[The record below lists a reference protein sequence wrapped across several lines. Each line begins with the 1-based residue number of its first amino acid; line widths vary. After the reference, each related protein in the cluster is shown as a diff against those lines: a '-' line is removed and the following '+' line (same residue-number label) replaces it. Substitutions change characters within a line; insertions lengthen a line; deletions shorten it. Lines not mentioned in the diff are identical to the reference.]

1 MAVRLIE
8 CLTTDAEFSD
18 LFSDESV
25 LDAMLRFEAGLA
37 WAQARLGMIP
47 ARAAEAIAE
56 AAARGGFDTAAMA
69 REARDS
75 ATVVIPLVKQLTAR
89 VEQTDRESAGFVHF
103 GATSQDVIDTALVL
117 LLRRARGMMAAHHDR
132 LVSRLRQLSDE
143 HRGTV
148 MLARTMLQPAPPITF
163 GYKAAAWFAGC
174 NRGWGRVAGR
184 LDEAIVLQF
193 GGASGTLAA
202 YGDAGLALASQLA
215 AQLELPLPAAPWHA
229 YRDGLA
235 AMVAACGVY
244 TGTLAKVARD
254 ISLLMQPEIG
264 ELSEKGGDSSAM
276 PNKRNPAGC
285 ALVLAAAT
293 RVPALVAA
301 FLNGMAQEN
310 ERAAGGW
317 QAEWATVSQIVQAT
331 GSAVSTLSQV
341 ISGLSVDA
349 ARMRSNLEATRGSV
363 FAEKAS
369 MLLARKLGRSRAQAI
384 VAEVLAE
391 SDLREGLAANAD
403 AAELLMPEEIANI
416 DSAEDYLGSAETFRR
431 RLLGE
436 D

>member
-1 MAVRLIE
+1 MAARLID
-8 CLTTDAEFSD
+8 CLGTDAEFSD

-25 LDAMLRFEAGLA
+25 LDAMLRFEIGLA
-37 WAQARLGMIP
+37 RAQARLGMIP
-47 ARAAEAIAE
+47 ARAAEAIAD
-56 AAARGGFDTAAMA
+56 ARGGFDTGAMSRDA
-69 REARDS
+69 RHS
-75 ATVVIPLVKQLTAR
+75 ATVLIPFVKQLTAR
-89 VEQTDRESAGFVHF
+89 VEQIDRESAGFVHF

-117 LLRRARGMMAAHHDR
+117 LLRRARGMIASHHEQ
-132 LVSRLRQLSDE
+132 LVSALRRLSDE
-143 HRGTV
+143 HRATV

-174 NRGWGRVAGR
+174 RRGWGRVAGR

-202 YGDAGLALASQLA
+202 YGDAGPALASELA
-215 AQLELPLPAAPWHA
+215 AQLELPVPAAPWHA

-235 AMVAACGVY
+235 AMIAACGVY

-264 ELSEKGGDSSAM
+264 ELSEAGGSSSAM
-276 PNKRNPAGC
+276 PNKRNPAGS

-293 RVPALVAA
+293 RVPSLVAS
-301 FLNGMAQEN
+301 FLSGMAQEN
-310 ERAAGGW
+310 ERGAGGW
-317 QAEWATVSQIVQAT
+317 QAEWTTVSQTIQAT
-331 GSAVSTLSQV
+331 GSAASTLSQV
-341 ISGLSVDA
+341 INGLSVDA
-349 ARMRSNLEATRGSV
+349 VRMRANLEATRGSV

-369 MLLARKLGRSRAQAI
+369 MALTLKLGRSRAQAL
-384 VAEVLAE
+384 VADVLKK
-391 SDLREGLAANAD
+391 SDLREGLTGNAEAAA
-403 AAELLMPEEIANI
+403 LLTSQEIASI
-416 DSAEDYLGSAETFRR
+416 DRPEDYLGSAETFRR